1 MPRNELKYLLAE
13 FLDNLCCLC
22 NPLVWSRYRRK
33 RSHRLELMSLNLH
46 SLMQNVHLPT
56 QNLLSDAE
64 CKICKYK
71 SLIISAYSSNY
82 MGQIRYY
89 AEGRRRDGKYTKI
102 CKYDCRQKKKM
113 QKTAKSIFQ
122 FFVYSHSLTRIFAHF
137 CILCEASE
145 MQLPISVHLGTFIFA
160 VLCISL

>member
-1 MPRNELKYLLAE
+1 MLLEVLKYKKSLIQRDLLQIAK
-13 FLDNLCCLC
+13 
-22 NPLVWSRYRRK
+22 SY
-33 RSHRLELMSLNLH
+33 SELFIRGY
-46 SLMQNVHLPT
+46 LPT

-71 SLIISAYSSNY
+71 QLIISTHSSNC
-82 MGQIRYY
+82 GDRYY